1 MGNFLRNARLFA
13 ATTIGA
19 ALLATTAP
27 AVAADE
33 TAGATG
39 VSARAPTSLS
49 RHHGATHVAA
59 SRHVRHIRPLQSNL
73 DCTGPWCGRQFV
85 LIVGIGF

>member
-1 MGNFLRNARLFA
+1 
-13 ATTIGA
+13 
-19 ALLATTAP
+19 
-27 AVAADE
+27 
-33 TAGATG
+33 

-73 DCTGPWCGRQFV
+73 DCTGTWCGRQFV